1 MVWKRINQLKNSKN
15 KTYENILLTKDDG
28 KLTKNDDEVLEEMRK
43 YIKLN
48 FYQEKEEI
56 DKETIDN
63 ETWNNNDDWK
73 NDMDNIDDEIKEKGK
88 TRGYTTF

>member
-1 MVWKRINQLKNSKN
+1 
-15 KTYENILLTKDDG
+15 
-28 KLTKNDDEVLEEMRK
+28 MRK